1 MKNLK
6 RTLGLLLAMIMTLS
20 LPLTAHAAVL
30 SNTASNW
37 NGTYYCVS
45 CGKRLSLDFDEQ
57 TDWGHQRGW
66 VCTNSSCD
74 YYINGSGS
82 ITQNQRLQYTLNG
95 AHKFG
100 SDGECTICGYYDSSQ
115 ASCSHDR
122 STYEYE
128 YDTATYHYCI
138 EYCRDCGEELDS
150 YRERHSLEEDCTY
163 YNSSYHTYESYC
175 PDCDT
180 VIDSQRE
187 AKLRP
192 VLERLLPVLCMSAL
206 GGIPTD
212 IEVDFPPL
220 KTPSPIEMAQIGKTK
235 AEAIAAAYTN
245 GLLNVDTAQKELKKL
260 EEETGL
266 FGSISDEEIAAN
278 AGKSYQDA
286 TALRDPLLGYAI
298 EGDVNANATPS
309 TERAGA

>member
-1 MKNLK
+1 MRKVNK
-6 RTLGLLLAMIMTLS
+6 LLACILVLAMYLS
-20 LPLTAHAAVL
+20 MASVAHAAVL

-45 CGKRLSLDFDEQ
+45 CGRRLSLDFDEQ

-187 AKLRP
+187 AHNW
-192 VLERLLPVLCMSAL
+192 S
-206 GGIPTD
+206 
-212 IEVDFPPL
+212 
-220 KTPSPIEMAQIGKTK
+220 
-235 AEAIAAAYTN
+235 
-245 GLLNVDTAQKELKKL
+245 
-260 EEETGL
+260 
-266 FGSISDEEIAAN
+266 
-278 AGKSYQDA
+278 
-286 TALRDPLLGYAI
+286 
-298 EGDVNANATPS
+298 
-309 TERAGA
+309 

>member
-6 RTLGLLLAMIMTLS
+6 RTLGLLLALIMALS

-82 ITQNQRLQYTLNG
+82 ITQNQRLQYTING

-115 ASCSHDR
+115 AS
-122 STYEYE
+122 
-128 YDTATYHYCI
+128 
-138 EYCRDCGEELDS
+138 
-150 YRERHSLEEDCTY
+150 
-163 YNSSYHTYESYC
+163 
-175 PDCDT
+175 
-180 VIDSQRE
+180 
-187 AKLRP
+187 
-192 VLERLLPVLCMSAL
+192 
-206 GGIPTD
+206 
-212 IEVDFPPL
+212 
-220 KTPSPIEMAQIGKTK
+220 
-235 AEAIAAAYTN
+235 
-245 GLLNVDTAQKELKKL
+245 
-260 EEETGL
+260 
-266 FGSISDEEIAAN
+266 
-278 AGKSYQDA
+278 
-286 TALRDPLLGYAI
+286 
-298 EGDVNANATPS
+298 
-309 TERAGA
+309 